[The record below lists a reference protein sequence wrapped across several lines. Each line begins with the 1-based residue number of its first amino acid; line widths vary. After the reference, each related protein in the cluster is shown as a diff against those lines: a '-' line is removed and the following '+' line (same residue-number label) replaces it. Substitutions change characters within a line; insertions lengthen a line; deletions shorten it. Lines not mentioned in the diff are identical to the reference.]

1 MSENNDRKVFRD
13 GLPSYN
19 PALLVLEANGYE
31 LGIYPPSY
39 DEGEE
44 PRDDAIGFWFARRDG
59 KEFVAG
65 DPLSL
70 LGVASICEQRGDAW
84 PSPND
89 RDLYDELLEKHFPDD

>member
-1 MSENNDRKVFRD
+1 MRKDEQRKVFRD
-13 GLPSYN
+13 GLPSHN
-19 PALLVLEANGYE
+19 PALLVLEAKGYE
-31 LGIYPPSY
+31 LGIYPPTY

-44 PRDDAIGFWFARRDG
+44 AENETIGFWYARRDG

-70 LGVASICEQRGDAW
+70 LGIASICEHRGDLW

-89 RDLYDELLEKHFPDD
+89 RDLYDELLEQHFPDD